1 MFTMSPY
8 RRYMIRPASPVNSIF
23 SDPFLRSFIGSTN
36 SMMNSGFRV
45 DIKENEGTYQIEA
58 ELPGLTEDQINLSM
72 NEDTLTI
79 SADYQNEKE
88 QEEGG
93 RVYTERRNGHM
104 ERSFNLDNIN
114 KDGITASYKNGI
126 LYVNLPKEQ
135 PQEKVARKIPI
146 QSEDSKKI
154 EE

>member
-79 SADYQNEKE
+79 SADYQSEQE

-93 RVYTERRNGHM
+93 RVYTERRSGHM

-135 PQEKVARKIPI
+135 PEEKVARKIPI